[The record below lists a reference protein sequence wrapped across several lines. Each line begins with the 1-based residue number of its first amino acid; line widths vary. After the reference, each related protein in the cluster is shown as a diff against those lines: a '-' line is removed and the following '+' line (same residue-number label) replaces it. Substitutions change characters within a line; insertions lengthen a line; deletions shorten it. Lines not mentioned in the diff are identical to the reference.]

1 MPSTFLRA
9 GCVLQH
15 RNSGAGTEY
24 EAFEQGIAGQ
34 PICSM
39 HAGSSGFTSG
49 VQPANGG
56 PSPGIG
62 FHAAH
67 HEMRG
72 GADRSKVAR
81 EIETVAEASRVDAR
95 KALFK
100 QLPGLASHVQVNV
113 LAIRLVHFAGD

>member
-1 MPSTFLRA
+1 MPSIFLRA
-9 GCVLQH
+9 GCVLYH
-15 RNSGAGTEY
+15 RNSGAGTEH
-24 EAFEQGIAGQ
+24 EAFKQGIAGQ

-39 HAGSSGFTSG
+39 HAGSSGFTGG
-49 VQPANGG
+49 VQAANGG
-56 PSPGIG
+56 SPPGIS

-95 KALFK
+95 KALFE
-100 QLPGLASHVQVNV
+100 
-113 LAIRLVHFAGD
+113 